1 MESNLK
7 RMKITIW
14 TGGKSFLLRG
24 RWLQHLQSMV
34 GRSGL
39 GQLVCGVSKEWVGR
53 ESGKSVKQVEDVRI
67 YPLASLRGYCQCHAP
82 EFQGFGQLVVN
93 SLRLLVRSSSG
104 DSIFFFLDLQGYIFV
119 LDRGLLFLFSLCL
132 PFSTI
137 CILCVPLP
145 STFQSLYLFYLSKN
159 KIKKQ
164 NPSN

>member
-7 RMKITIW
+7 RMKITCW

-24 RWLQHLQSMV
+24 RWSQHLQSMV

-93 SLRLLVRSSSG
+93 SLGLLVRSSSG
-104 DSIFFFLDLQGYIFV
+104 DSIFFFQIFRV
-119 LDRGLLFLFSLCL
+119 IFLYWIVVCCFSFPFACLSALFVYFVCLFQALFSLSIY
-132 PFSTI
+132 FTY
-137 CILCVPLP
+137 
-145 STFQSLYLFYLSKN
+145 Q
-159 KIKKQ
+159 KIK
-164 NPSN
+164 

>member
-7 RMKITIW
+7 RMKITCW

-24 RWLQHLQSMV
+24 RWSQHLQSMV

-93 SLRLLVRSSSG
+93 SLGLLVRSSSG
-104 DSIFFFLDLQGYIFV
+104 DYFFFSRSLGLYFCIGSSFV
-119 LDRGLLFLFSLCL
+119 VSLFPLLAFQHYLYTLCASSKHFLVSIYF
-132 PFSTI
+132 TY
-137 CILCVPLP
+137 
-145 STFQSLYLFYLSKN
+145 Q
-159 KIKKQ
+159 KIK
-164 NPSN
+164 